1 MKKQL
6 PAIFLLLLCLN
17 ITNPAVI
24 YGQSGNASDQNIPV
38 TTEPP
43 TPSAGD
49 IYRQADEN
57 NPEGQGDQTSEQ
69 AMNIIETVGGYINS
83 FFNWLGL

>member
-6 PAIFLLLLCLN
+6 LTIFLLLLCLN

-24 YGQSGNASDQNIPV
+24 YGQSGNASNQNIPV

-57 NPEGQGDQTSEQ
+57 NPEGQGDQSSEQ
-69 AMNIIETVGGYINS
+69 AMNFIEKVGGYINS
-83 FFNWLGL
+83 FFDWFGL